1 MSISQFPEP
10 AVVSSSK
17 VYGVKSTPGALA
29 IPAGQYKA
37 TADSEWTLSDES
49 SNVFSIPAGE
59 SVQNFR
65 SPISALI
72 SAESSKPT
80 RWYRGTSPSV
90 LRSPLGLIND
100 GANWVAANSSS
111 RFLSTTNGKDWT
123 QLADLGGSA
132 SIDDAPRLVSSL
144 TTQTGSINTGQ
155 SKTYLLSSLGI
166 QAGDRIFA
174 MVTGNVSLNS
184 NSSTRDIFTI
194 TEGGYTS
201 LERYIGTYNGRQA
214 YVKTA
219 VGSEST
225 LTVEAVNQN
234 ISACAL
240 TVLVVRN
247 ASVSNPSV
255 SFNQITDNS
264 SNPSTPTASVV
275 ANSLSFLGISGQ
287 YYNGGTLPL
296 STIPEGLSLVG
307 SVDDVGNAGFVDIYS
322 NISDVNTPSSPLPSI
337 TFPITG
343 VYESNTFSIT
353 FDPVVAA
360 DPISCFT
367 YADDAYY
374 AFKPHTNSIVS
385 AANPPVSW
393 SSSGISTT
401 VSPEVKV
408 NFVGQQQLYSNGTN
422 SQPGS
427 TVGTNISIE
436 PGDLILYSVAGQTMS
451 NEEILADG
459 FNLYLNLTEHQIFF
473 KYATTR
479 QTVFPRGYTT
489 NTNYYISGGISV
501 YRNAAV
507 LETNVNNA
515 SGGALNTNPYT
526 SAQYTYN
533 RGGISIIYVNYYSA
547 WLGVPANVSGY
558 TSQETHNQSSGGSG
572 THSVELFTKE
582 FSSESTETFTVTSSS
597 ADSANRITNIEIL
610 PVQSAPLLEGL
621 IYANDLFIG
630 YGPSGLIMVSSDGLD
645 WIVQYSFSASKINK
659 IIFENSRFLA
669 VTGAGEIFTSP
680 NGVSWAQAASNVSE
694 SLVDIVYS
702 GGLYSAVSISGTV
715 VYSSDASTWTVF
727 DSGSSATALPSNLEI
742 IGTFGAAGNLVR
754 DRYEFSIDELKESD
768 LKNDDLIILSY
779 GTQSITNSY
788 VESEIINE
796 GWKVLS
802 AEQRNVSNFG
812 IGKLWYKFYSP
823 GDQIALQVTSFYRRF
838 SGNTSTINNGEYT
851 TGNASLV
858 AVVVRGASKTRPIYV
873 KSSGSNG
880 TNQIFSTFTEN
891 EKFVHIGLVH
901 STAAWTQ
908 TPQKLSN
915 NWNPSTY
922 SVKQQGNADGSYAVF
937 TALFENGGTPSS
949 GTLQNNGDV
958 TSSTN
963 IYFTSS
969 LMVYPAIVNTSLASP
984 EVVGLTASYPY
995 VVASFDTGSSAV
1007 YNLASQESFVISS
1020 SYPGVGGNF
1029 SDNIEKRSIG
1039 FTEQGLPEFS
1049 GNILETLM
1057 LETIGDVTNAN

>member
-100 GANWVAANSSS
+100 GAKWVATNSSS
-111 RFLSTTNGKDWT
+111 RFLSTTNGKDWS
-123 QLADLGGSA
+123 QLADLGGSS
-132 SIDDAPRLVSSL
+132 SIDDSPRLVSSL
-144 TTQTGSINTGQ
+144 TTQTGIINTGE
-155 SKTYLLSSLGI
+155 SKTYLLSSFGI
-166 QAGDRIFA
+166 QAGDQIFV
-174 MVTGNVSLNS
+174 MVTGNVNLNS

-219 VGSEST
+219 VGSETT
-225 LTVEAVNQN
+225 LTIQAVNQN
-234 ISACAL
+234 ISSCAL

-247 ASVSNPSV
+247 ASVSNPVV
-255 SFNQITDNS
+255 SFTQINDNG
-264 SNPSTPTASVV
+264 SNPTTPTASVV

-307 SVDDVGNAGFVDIYS
+307 SVADVGNLGFVDIYS
-322 NISDVNTPSSPLPSI
+322 NVSDVSTPSSPLPSI

-408 NFVGQQQLYSNGTN
+408 NFVGQQQLYSNYSTITPGGTVN
-422 SQPGS
+422 TSVDIQ
-427 TVGTNISIE
+427 
-436 PGDLILYSVAGQTMS
+436 PGDLILYSVHGQTMAV
-451 NEEILADG
+451 EDIFADG
-459 FNLYLNLTEHQIFF
+459 FDRSHNLTEHMIFF
-473 KYATTR
+473 KYATTAQR
-479 QTVFPRGYTT
+479 VFPRSYTSNASYHT
-489 NTNYYISGGISV
+489 SGGISV
-501 YRNAAV
+501 YRNAAIV
-507 LETNVNNA
+507 ETNLNNV
-515 SGGALNTNPYT
+515 SGGALNSNPYT
-526 SAQYTYN
+526 SAEFTYN
-533 RGGISIIYVNYYSA
+533 RGGISVIYVNYFAAY
-547 WLGVPANVSGY
+547 LGVPANVIGY
-558 TSQETHNQSSGGSG
+558 TSHESHGQATGSSGP
-572 THSVELFTKE
+572 HSVELFTKE

-597 ADSANRITNIEIL
+597 ADSQNRITNLEII
-610 PVQSAPLLEGL
+610 PVQGAPLLEGL

-630 YGPSGLIMVSSDGLD
+630 YGPSGLMMVSSDGLD
-645 WIVQYSFSASKINK
+645 WTVQYSFSTSKINK

-694 SLVDIVYS
+694 SLVDIAYS
-702 GGLYSAVSISGTV
+702 EGLYSAVSISGTV

-727 DSGSSATALPSNLEI
+727 DSGSSATSLPTNLEI

-754 DRYEFSIDELKESD
+754 DRYEFSIDELQQSD

-802 AEQRNVSNFG
+802 AEQRSATNFG

-823 GDQIALQVTSFYRRF
+823 GDQIALQVKSFYKRF
-838 SGNTSTINNGEYT
+838 SGNTSTINDGEYT

-873 KSSGSNG
+873 TSSSQNG

-891 EKFVHIGLVH
+891 EKFVHIGIVH
-901 STAAWTQ
+901 SHAAWTQ
-908 TPQKLSN
+908 TPQRLSN
-915 NWNPSTY
+915 NWDPSTY
-922 SVKQQGNADGSYAVF
+922 SVKQQNSADGSYAVF

-949 GTLQNNGDV
+949 GTLQNNGAV
-958 TSSTN
+958 TTSTN
-963 IYFTSS
+963 LYFTSS
-969 LMVYPAIVNTSLASP
+969 LMVYPAIVNTGLASP

>member
-80 RWYRGTSPSV
+80 KWYRGTSPSV

-123 QLADLGGSA
+123 QLADLGGGA

-144 TTQTGSINTGQ
+144 TTQTGSIDTGQ
-155 SKTYLLSSLGI
+155 SKTYLLSSFGI
-166 QAGDRIFA
+166 QAGDQIFV
-174 MVTGNVSLNS
+174 MVTGNVSYS
-184 NSSTRDIFTI
+184 SSSSTRDIFTI

-201 LERYIGTYNGRQA
+201 LERYISAYNGRQA

-219 VGSEST
+219 VGSETT
-225 LTVEAVNQN
+225 LTIQAVNQN
-234 ISACAL
+234 ISSCAL
-240 TVLVVRN
+240 TVLIVRN

-255 SFNQITDNS
+255 SFNQITDNL

-307 SVDDVGNAGFVDIYS
+307 SVADVGNNGFVDIYS
-322 NISDVNTPSSPLPSI
+322 NISDVNTSSSPLPSI

-401 VSPEVKV
+401 VSPDIKV
-408 NFVGQQQLYSNGTN
+408 SLVGEQLLYSNGTTN
-422 SQPGS
+422 QPGS

-436 PGDLILYSVAGQTMS
+436 PGDLMLYSIAGQTMS

-507 LETNVNNA
+507 LETNVSNA
-515 SGGALNTNPYT
+515 SGGALNSNPYT
-526 SAQYTYN
+526 SAQHTYN

-645 WIVQYSFSASKINK
+645 WTVQYSFSASKINK
-659 IIFENSRFLA
+659 IIFENSKFLA
-669 VTGAGEIFTSP
+669 VTEAGEIFTSP

-694 SLVDIVYS
+694 SLVDVAYS
-702 GGLYSAVSISGTV
+702 EGLYSAVSISGTV
-715 VYSSDASTWTVF
+715 VYSSDALTWTVF

-742 IGTFGAAGNLVR
+742 IGMFGAAGDLVK
-754 DRYEFSIDELKESD
+754 DRFEFSIDELQESD

-823 GDQIALQVTSFYRRF
+823 GDQIALQVKSFYRRF
-838 SGNTSTINNGEYT
+838 SGNTSTINHGEYT

-873 KSSGSNG
+873 TSSSRNS
-880 TNQIFSTFTEN
+880 TNQIFPTFTEN

-901 STAAWTQ
+901 SQASWSQ
-908 TPQKLSN
+908 TPEKLSN
-915 NWNPSTY
+915 NWDPSTY
-922 SVKQQGNADGSYAVF
+922 SVKQQSNGEGSYAVF

-949 GTLQNNGDV
+949 GTLQNSGGSS
-958 TSSTN
+958 SSTSL
-963 IYFTSS
+963 YFTAS